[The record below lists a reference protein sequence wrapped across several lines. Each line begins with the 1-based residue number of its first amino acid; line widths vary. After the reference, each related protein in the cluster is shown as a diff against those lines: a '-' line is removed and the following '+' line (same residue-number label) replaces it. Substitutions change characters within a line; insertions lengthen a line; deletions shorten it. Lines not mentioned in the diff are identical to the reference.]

1 MIMMK
6 KILLL
11 IYLGLTAMSASF
23 AQIRIAGQIENFELD
38 YSKPKDFEIGGITVS
53 GVKFLDNSALI
64 KLTGIAVGD
73 KIQVPGD
80 KMSGAIHKLWKQGL
94 FDDVQ
99 VNVSR
104 VEGNLI
110 FFDIVL
116 KERARLSRFSFSGIK
131 KSEADEIREKIKLIS
146 GKVVND
152 NLINNT
158 KENV

>member
-1 MIMMK
+1 MK

-23 AQIRIAGQIENFELD
+23 AQIRIAGQVENFELD

-99 VNVSR
+99 INVAR

-131 KSEADEIREKIKLIS
+131 KSEADEIREKIKIL
-146 GKVVND
+146 
-152 NLINNT
+152 
-158 KENV
+158 